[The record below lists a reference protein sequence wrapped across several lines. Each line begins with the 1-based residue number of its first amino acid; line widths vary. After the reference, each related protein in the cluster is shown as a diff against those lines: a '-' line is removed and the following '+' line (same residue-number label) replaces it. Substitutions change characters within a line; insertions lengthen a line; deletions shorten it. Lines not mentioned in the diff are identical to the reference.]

1 MTRYFLGIDI
11 GATKSH
17 ALIADERGHA
27 VGFGQSGSGNHEDVG
42 WDGLREALHTITDQ
56 ALVSAGIER
65 ERLAGAGLG
74 IAGYDWPG
82 ERELTRQAIA
92 SLGLSAPFEFVNDA
106 VIALLAGATRGWG
119 VAVVAGTSNNC
130 RGRDQHGRE
139 GRVTGCGPAFGEFGG
154 AGELVDKAIQAVSRA
169 WARRGPA
176 TQLAEAF
183 TQLAGAVD
191 VEDLLEGL
199 ALGSYY
205 ISHAVAPA
213 IFRVAAEGDEVAQST
228 IRWAGRELGSLAVG
242 VIRQLGFES
251 LDFEVVLAGS
261 LYDGGPLLT
270 DAMRAEI
277 HAIAPGARLVR
288 LKVPPVVGGVLLAM
302 EQARIQTG
310 PLRPVLARSAS
321 ELLSRMEAR

>member
-27 VGFGQSGSGNHEDVG
+27 VGFGQSGSGNYEDVG

-56 ALVSAGIER
+56 ALVTAGIER
-65 ERLAGAGLG
+65 ERLAGVGLG

-82 ERELTRQAIA
+82 EQDPTRQAIE

-106 VIALLAGATRGWG
+106 VIALLAGATQGWG

-130 RGRDQHGRE
+130 RGRDHRGRE

-154 AGELVDKAIQAVSRA
+154 AGELVDKAIQAVSMA
-169 WARRGPA
+169 WTRRGPA
-176 TQLAEAF
+176 TQLVEAF
-183 TQLAGAVD
+183 TQMAGAAD

-199 ALGSYY
+199 ALGRYHL
-205 ISHAVAPA
+205 SHAVAPV
-213 IFRVAAEGDEVAQST
+213 IFQVAAQGDEVAQSI

-242 VIRQLGFES
+242 VIHQLGFES
-251 LDFEVVLAGS
+251 LDFEVVMAGS
-261 LYDGGPLLT
+261 LYEGGPLLIE
-270 DAMRAEI
+270 AMRVEI
-277 HAIAPGARLVR
+277 HATAPGARLVR

-310 PLRPVLARSAS
+310 LLRPVLARSAS
-321 ELLSRMEAR
+321 ELLSRMEAL

>member
-27 VGFGQSGSGNHEDVG
+27 VGFGQSGSGNYEDVG

-56 ALVSAGIER
+56 ALVTAGIER
-65 ERLAGAGLG
+65 ERLAGVGLEQ
-74 IAGYDWPG
+74 DP
-82 ERELTRQAIA
+82 TRQAIE

-106 VIALLAGATRGWG
+106 VIALLAGATQGWG

-130 RGRDQHGRE
+130 RGRDHRGRE

-154 AGELVDKAIQAVSRA
+154 AGELVDKAIQAVSMA
-169 WARRGPA
+169 WTRRGPA
-176 TQLAEAF
+176 TQLVEAF
-183 TQLAGAVD
+183 TQMAGAAD

-199 ALGSYY
+199 ALGRYHL
-205 ISHAVAPA
+205 SHAVAPV
-213 IFRVAAEGDEVAQST
+213 IFQVAAQGDEVAQSI

-242 VIRQLGFES
+242 VIHQLGFES
-251 LDFEVVLAGS
+251 LDFEVVMAGS
-261 LYDGGPLLT
+261 LYEGGPLLIE
-270 DAMRAEI
+270 AMRVEI
-277 HAIAPGARLVR
+277 HATAPGARLVR

-310 PLRPVLARSAS
+310 LLRPVLARSAS
-321 ELLSRMEAR
+321 ELLSRMEAL